1 MNTTHV
7 STENHHEPGLYEI
20 RLKGHLDA
28 KWDDWIDGLT
38 ITRADSGETLLR
50 GPVVDQAALHGVLR
64 KVRDLGL
71 PLVSVNTAAPKQ
83 ANRPDVDTG
92 MAHDHSNKETNP

>member
-28 KWDDWIDGLT
+28 RWADWFEGLSFTHESDGTT
-38 ITRADSGETLLR
+38 ILS
-50 GPVVDQAALHGVLR
+50 GPVVDQAALHGLLR

-71 PLVSVNTAAPKQ
+71 PLLSVS
-83 ANRPDVDTG
+83 RVDAGHADASDETYQY
-92 MAHDHSNKETNP
+92 SSKKENKNE